1 MRNFLKITSIM
12 MLGAA
17 VLFTGCKKDKE
28 EKFSVTLSV
37 NDPAMGTVVGGGEF
51 AEGTEIAIV
60 ATPTD
65 GYVFQ
70 KWSDG
75 ITDNPRKL
83 VVTQNVA
90 LTALFAENNGGQ
102 GGQGGGDGEPQSITL
117 SGTINENTTW
127 KDLGLPVDY
136 IVDGLIY
143 LEGNALVTVDPGVTI
158 MFTGTNGGISVGKNA
173 GLKMVG
179 TATKP
184 IIFTGPTNNQN
195 VGAWDYISIASN
207 RSENIWENVTFKN
220 GGSTPDGAVVWIEP
234 DAKVSMKN
242 CIIDGS
248 LANGIIVRGNAVFA
262 AFEGNTITN
271 CAKNPIF
278 IDSWKSV
285 TTLNANNIFATN
297 GNNTIAISDG
307 SWAFENSDKNT
318 LKKMPVPYYLKETL
332 RLGGSQTF
340 TIEAGTVIKMASSI
354 GIEIGEDV
362 TFIAEGTATEPIEI
376 SGFENEKS
384 YWESVW
390 YESKKSNSS
399 IKYVNFKNAGKGD
412 ENAAILE
419 FYNGT
424 KLTMENCSFSETE
437 GFGIKI
443 GDATSMKNVSITGDT
458 YSNCDGG
465 NVKVIDAFEKEDE
478 NGEWQTI
485 ISEGQTFDNFAAVKA
500 AME

>member
-1 MRNFLKITSIM
+1 MKKLLKITSIL

-17 VLFTGCKKDKE
+17 ILFSGCKKDKD

-37 NDPAMGTVVGGGEF
+37 NDPAMGTVVGGGDF
-51 AEGTEIAIV
+51 TEGTEISIV
-60 ATPTD
+60 ATPTE
-65 GYVFQ
+65 GYVFT

-83 VVTQNVA
+83 TVTQNVA
-90 LTALFAENNGGQ
+90 LTALFVENNGGQ
-102 GGQGGGDGEPQSITL
+102 GGGGGNGEPQSITL

-136 IVDGLIY
+136 IVDGTIY
-143 LEGNALVTVDPGVTI
+143 LEGNALVTVDSGVTI
-158 MFTGTNGGISVGKNA
+158 MFTGANGGISVGENA

-220 GGSTPDGAVVWIEP
+220 GGSNPDGAVVWIEP
-234 DAKVSMKN
+234 DAKVSMKS

-485 ISEGQTFDNFAAVKA
+485 ISEGDTFDNFAAVKA
-500 AME
+500 KL

>member
-1 MRNFLKITSIM
+1 MKGILKTTGIM

-17 VLFTGCKKDKE
+17 VLFTGCKKDKD
-28 EKFSVTLSV
+28 EKFSVTATANNPEWGV
-37 NDPAMGTVVGGGEF
+37 VVGGGEF
-51 AEGTEIAIV
+51 DEGTEIVLA
-60 ATPTD
+60 ATANE
-65 GYVFQ
+65 GYHFV
-70 KWSDG
+70 KWSNEL
-75 ITDNPRKL
+75 TDNPLKL
-83 VVTQNVA
+83 VVTKNESLIA
-90 LTALFAENNGGQ
+90 YFAEGNGGNP
-102 GGQGGGDGEPQSITL
+102 GGGGTSDPQSITL

-136 IVDGLIY
+136 IVDGTIY
-143 LEGNALVTVDPGVTI
+143 LDGNALVTVDSGVTI
-158 MFTGTNGGISVGKNA
+158 MFTGTNGGIEVGENA

-220 GGSTPDGAVVWIEP
+220 GGSNPDGAVVWIEP

-307 SWAFENSDKNT
+307 SWAFENSDKST

-437 GFGIKI
+437 GCGIKI

-500 AME
+500 AMQ

>member
-158 MFTGTNGGISVGKNA
+158 MFTGTNGGISVGENA